1 MGHLFLSFTCLS
13 SLPISFLLGLCGMQ
27 FETKLKEKG
36 LISSGMK
43 FKEKIK
49 SYHRIKNLS
58 ERERKTMVCIIHT
71 PMCEEGCNIEEACM
85 VSSEL

>member
-1 MGHLFLSFTCLS
+1 
-13 SLPISFLLGLCGMQ
+13 
-27 FETKLKEKG
+27 
-36 LISSGMK
+36 MK

-58 ERERKTMVCIIHT
+58 ERERKTMACIIHT
-71 PMCEEGCNIEEACM
+71 PMCEEGCNIKKACM

>member
-1 MGHLFLSFTCLS
+1 MKEE
-13 SLPISFLLGLCGMQ
+13 GLV
-27 FETKLKEKG
+27 
-36 LISSGMK
+36 SSGMK

-58 ERERKTMVCIIHT
+58 ERERKTMACIIHT
-71 PMCEEGCNIEEACM
+71 PMCEEGCNIKKACM

>member
-1 MGHLFLSFTCLS
+1 
-13 SLPISFLLGLCGMQ
+13 
-27 FETKLKEKG
+27 
-36 LISSGMK
+36 MK